1 MIENAVN
8 RVTYQGD
15 GQAVEFAFTFEV
27 IEKSDVVVVT
37 VSPENVEKTLTSDYF
52 VDMDKKV
59 VRYPGYPPGEEPP
72 EAERPPV
79 LTEGWKLVIYRSIA
93 MTQEESLGDV
103 WPFNLIEDGLDKL
116 TMIVQDMEYNAKRML
131 KLSAGAPE
139 DVDPTLPI
147 PHANASIYWDNT
159 GKKLVNGEN
168 PNLAAARA
176 DASAAAAL
184 ASQNEAKNQADLAKA
199 RADQAAQSRDD
210 AAGSKSKAAAS
221 AAAALASQNAAH
233 TSEENAADSAAL
245 ARKWASE
252 PTETVADNLYSA
264 RYYAVRASESAGNAD
279 DSEAAAL
286 ASQNAAK
293 VSETNAKTSETNA
306 ASSASEAAAS
316 ATASANS
323 AAAAKAS
330 QTAAKTSE
338 TNAKTSETNAA
349 ASAQHAEEVA
359 GGIGDPVSSV
369 TESNGTVTVTK
380 SSGATNTITTIAKA
394 GKLSTARTINH
405 IPFDGTANILTTTV
419 KNHYARAGLWAPGK
433 RSVTI
438 APTILHIGDTLYE
451 STANVTLNLDTAAS
465 WDTNSVVTPANCA
478 GKDFYIYACTPANGN
493 APKYILSTKSTV
505 PTGYTADNSRKIGG
519 FHCLCVDVG
528 TIEGHTL
535 SGYKA
540 GDILPAS
547 AWDLLHRARSENEG
561 MVYDEMDDVWI
572 SIYILSELNGEPASV
587 YGGVMLDGES
597 ATPYHGLK
605 FTEEL
610 AKKKM
615 RLPYLHEYFN
625 ALKGC
630 QERVN
635 VKGSA
640 DVNTTGGHIYSN
652 DIRCISNIGLE
663 DPSGVIWQW
672 SNNYGMA
679 GGDSWGNSNYDATV
693 DGGVA
698 RGDAY
703 GTLWLP
709 RVGGRWD
716 NGSHCGSRS
725 VNGNNWAA
733 KRNANIAGRGAS
745 DTGVCAKS
753 LRLDIQAVP
762 IGAKYTT
769 GNRKG

>member
-1 MIENAVN
+1 MA
-8 RVTYQGD
+8 
-15 GQAVEFAFTFEV
+15 
-27 IEKSDVVVVT
+27 
-37 VSPENVEKTLTSDYF
+37 
-52 VDMDKKV
+52 
-59 VRYPGYPPGEEPP
+59 
-72 EAERPPV
+72 
-79 LTEGWKLVIYRSIA
+79 
-93 MTQEESLGDV
+93 
-103 WPFNLIEDGLDKL
+103 
-116 TMIVQDMEYNAKRML
+116 YNAKRML

-139 DVDPTLPI
+139 DVDPTLPV
-147 PHANASIYWDNT
+147 PQANASIYWDGT

-221 AAAALASQNAAH
+221 AAAALASQNAARV
-233 TSEENAADSAAL
+233 SEANAKASETAAKASETAAAGSADAAADSATA
-245 ARKWASE
+245 ASASKA
-252 PTETVADNLYSA
+252 VAH
-264 RYYAVRASESAGNAD
+264 
-279 DSEAAAL
+279 DSETEAL
-286 ASQNAAK
+286 ASKNAAK
-293 VSETNAKTSETNA
+293 ESETAAAGSKDAAKTSETNA
-306 ASSASEAAAS
+306 ANSATASATS

-323 AAAAKAS
+323 ATAAKAS

-380 SSGATNTITTIAKA
+380 SSGATNTIASIANAEQA
-394 GKLSTARTINH
+394 GKLSTAREINH
-405 IPFDGTANILTTTV
+405 IPFDGTVNILTTTL
-419 KNHYARAGLWAPGK
+419 KNHYARVDLWAPGK
-433 RSVTI
+433 RSITI
-438 APTILHIGDTLYE
+438 TPTILHIGDTLYE

-493 APKYILSTKSTV
+493 APKYILSAKSTI

-519 FHCLCVDVG
+519 FHCLCLDVG

-561 MVYDEMDDVWI
+561 MVYDEMDDIWL

-625 ALKGC
+625 ARKGC
-630 QERVN
+630 QEQVN

-640 DVNTTGGHIYSN
+640 DVNTTGGHVYSN
-652 DIRCISNIGLE
+652 NVRCISNIGLE

-679 GGDSWGNSNYDATV
+679 GGNGWGNSNYDATV
-693 DGGVA
+693 DGGIA

-709 RVGGRWD
+709 CVGGRWVD
-716 NGSHCGSRS
+716 GSHCGSRS
-725 VNGNNWAA
+725 VFGDYWAA
-733 KRNANIAGRGAS
+733 RRDADIAGRGAS

-769 GNRKG
+769 GNRNG